1 MEYSESDG
9 VPGVGW
15 KKTNSRDEQARGS
28 NMIEFWIL
36 RTLEYVRGWI
46 RLRRMPRNLGEK
58 GEYWSAQYLRRRGYL
73 ILEHGCR
80 DRLAEADLVAY
91 HRGKLVIVEVK
102 TRSSGLGYGRRR
114 ERRPE
119 QAVDFRKQVRLI
131 RFASRYV
138 LRHGLRD
145 PAVRYDVIA
154 LVWPPQKKYPCLK
167 HYTSAFRLENGRQS
181 GR

>member
-1 MEYSESDG
+1 
-9 VPGVGW
+9 
-15 KKTNSRDEQARGS
+15 
-28 NMIEFWIL
+28 MIDFWIL

-80 DRLAEADLVAY
+80 DRMAEADLVAY
-91 HRGKLVIVEVK
+91 HRGKLVFVEVK
-102 TRSSGLGYGRRR
+102 TRSYGRGYGRGRENSRGR

-138 LRHGLRD
+138 LRHGLRNL
-145 PAVRYDVIA
+145 AVRYDVIA
-154 LVWPPQKKYPCLK
+154 LVWPPQKKHPHLK
-167 HYTSAFRLENGRQS
+167 HYTGAFRLENGHQL
-181 GR
+181 GP